1 MNLTLEKEKIK
12 KEIDLIDDAR
22 VIKAIKKVLA
32 EYDADEDIP
41 LSTFNEAPLTDED
54 MAVPGGRKPSK
65 AQIEEWLDREEEE
78 EFLSGEEALAYS
90 LKLLEEYREKRK
102 VK

>member
-1 MNLTLEKEKIK
+1 MNLTSEKEKIK

-32 EYDADEDIP
+32 EYDADEDLP
-41 LSTFNEAPLTDED
+41 VSMVNEAPLTDEE
-54 MAVPGGRKPSK
+54 MAVPGGRMPTK
-65 AQIEEWLDREEEE
+65 AQIEEWLDRDEDD

-90 LKLLEEYREKRK
+90 LKLFEEYRAKK
-102 VK
+102 NGK

>member
-1 MNLTLEKEKIK
+1 MNLTVEKEKIK

-32 EYDADEDIP
+32 EYDIDEDIP
-41 LSTFNEAPLTDED
+41 LSMVNESPLTDEE
-54 MAVPGGRKPSK
+54 MAVPGGRMPTK
-65 AQIEEWLDREEEE
+65 AQIEEWLDREEDD

-90 LKLLEEYREKRK
+90 LKLLEEYRAKRK